1 MDIDLNKLDRL
12 KLDELKQIAKDLSI
26 KSVSSYRKNDLI
38 ELIKDT
44 YEDESLEEKNHS
56 NEINDHNDNFDL
68 GEKFNCEGILDLH
81 EDGFG
86 FLRTEH
92 YESSND
98 DIYVS
103 PKQVKMFRLKTGDLI
118 KGIARVKKIKI
129 NFLH

>member
-68 GEKFNCEGILDLH
+68 G
-81 EDGFG
+81 
-86 FLRTEH
+86 
-92 YESSND
+92 
-98 DIYVS
+98 
-103 PKQVKMFRLKTGDLI
+103 
-118 KGIARVKKIKI
+118 
-129 NFLH
+129 